1 MRIKDWTPLYFFGYS
16 LVTIGAR
23 TFYKKHQAV
32 GIENIPKDKPV
43 LFAANH
49 QNAFMDPVVIGIKLN
64 KPLYYMVRADIFKKP
79 AMARLLWSINMM
91 PIYRQRDGGNTVK
104 KNEAVF
110 DKCFDLLHAN
120 KPILIFAEGN
130 QGKQKKLR
138 PLQKGVF
145 RIGLGAA
152 AKYKEDDVN
161 IIPVG
166 LYYSDTVNMGA
177 KMLINFG
184 KPMKINDYLE
194 AHEKDDGSTLNKM
207 KAELSSRMSNLM
219 VDIQNAEYYDAIH
232 AALFDFDD
240 EINQYE
246 KIKGNKIID
255 EFNCQKRFIT
265 KAENW
270 IKKNPNEANEWK
282 ESSEQLTSLLKT
294 LELKSWLL
302 RKEKHNTVLPILM
315 LIMGFPLH
323 LYGVIN
329 NYLPYKLPAL
339 FVEKKVKD
347 IHFHSSIKMA
357 MGVILF
363 WMFWGVQMMLVA
375 IFTDHYIWLY
385 YFGSLMVSAVFSYHY
400 WITTLKTKGKLKYN
414 KLAKNRDKRFLKLKA
429 AYSAIETVLTKIY
442 R

>member
-1 MRIKDWTPLYFFGYS
+1 
-16 LVTIGAR
+16 
-23 TFYKKHQAV
+23 
-32 GIENIPKDKPV
+32 
-43 LFAANH
+43 
-49 QNAFMDPVVIGIKLN
+49 
-64 KPLYYMVRADIFKKP
+64 MVRADVFKKKP
-79 AMARLLWSINMM
+79 VAKLLWAINMM
-91 PIYRQRDGGNTVK
+91 PIFRQRDGGNTVK

-194 AHEKDDGSTLNKM
+194 AYEKDEGSTLNKM

-232 AALFDFDD
+232 ASLFDFDD

-282 ESSEQLTSLLKT
+282 ESSEKLTSLLKT
-294 LELKSWLL
+294 LELKSWLF

-315 LIMGFPLH
+315 LIIGFPLH

-363 WMFWGVQMMLVA
+363 CVFWGLQTGIVA
-375 IFTDHYIWLY
+375 IFTAHYIWLY
-385 YFGSLMVSAVFSYHY
+385 YFGSLIISSFFSYLY
-400 WITTLKTKGKLKYN
+400 WITVLKTKGKLRYN
-414 KLAKNRDKRFLKLKA
+414 RLSKSRDERFLSLQAAHVAIGKVLAKM
-429 AYSAIETVLTKIY
+429 YQ
-442 R
+442 